1 MLDCYHYSKTSLIKD
16 TALTICPDP
25 NPHDSS
31 HWLDFSHNSW
41 TGSKTSFWGL
51 LYYEVTQGVKQ
62 FRKVF
67 DHTLRLVVFF
77 PPNSSLV
84 NFAKTHLVMAKKKK
98 YKSVLYSVASDSFY
112 PMDCS
117 PPGSSA
123 HGILQARILEWD
135 TISYFRGSSL
145 TQGSNLCLL
154 CILHWQVNFFFST
167 STTWEA

>member
-1 MLDCYHYSKTSLIKD
+1 M
-16 TALTICPDP
+16 
-25 NPHDSS
+25 
-31 HWLDFSHNSW
+31 
-41 TGSKTSFWGL
+41 
-51 LYYEVTQGVKQ
+51 TQGVKQ

-67 DHTLRLVVFF
+67 DHTLRFVVFF